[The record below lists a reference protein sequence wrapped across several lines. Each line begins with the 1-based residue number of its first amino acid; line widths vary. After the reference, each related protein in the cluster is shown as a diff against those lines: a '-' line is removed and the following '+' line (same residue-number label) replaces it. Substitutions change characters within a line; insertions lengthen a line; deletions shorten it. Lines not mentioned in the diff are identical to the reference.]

1 MSFGKRIKYIV
12 CALNETYFSE
22 TCASDTSVNEPYLD
36 TSNSSMER
44 KVQKRALMRSGKI
57 HCDYCQFHRGENR
70 SQQDARDSRSWK
82 SQYRTRKGIVC
93 QSRKNPRNI
102 RPGFYV
108 NPNDLDK
115 LSIPFNFDWSITK

>member
-12 CALNETYFSE
+12 CAVNEACFSE
-22 TCASDTSVNEPYLD
+22 NSTSNAGINEPCLD

-44 KVQKRALMRSGKI
+44 KVRKRTLMRSGKI

-70 SQQDARDSRSWK
+70 SQQDVRDLRSWK

-102 RPGFYV
+102 CPGFYV

-115 LSIPFNFDWSITK
+115 LSIPFNFDWSTF